1 MSDIHTPLLTILYI
15 DRLLLLLLF
24 KKKKTK
30 GNSDNT
36 SKTEKA
42 EAGASTKEGKGLV
55 QLEKVSGLLG
65 RSKGNNKTSLYMY
78 YGTLL

>member
-15 DRLLLLLLF
+15 DRLLLLLLL
-24 KKKKTK
+24 KKKTK

-65 RSKGNNKTSLYMY
+65 RSKGNNKTSLYV
-78 YGTLL
+78 